1 MTTISTSSIVD
12 GLVVYADHPL
22 RIIEALDGTN
32 ANTIIITGDF
42 IQGAL
47 SNLTDGSSS
56 FA

>member
-1 MTTISTSSIVD
+1 MATISTSSIQD

-42 IQGAL
+42 IQGVAT
-47 SNLTDGSSS
+47 NTTDGSTS